1 MGLAASWIFL
11 GFGVEKEQTTRTNTG
26 VLRFAQNDNV
36 KTTMANNMSNYGK
49 KHQQLSQEHE
59 QLC

>member
-49 KHQQLSQEHE
+49 NISN
-59 QLC
+59 